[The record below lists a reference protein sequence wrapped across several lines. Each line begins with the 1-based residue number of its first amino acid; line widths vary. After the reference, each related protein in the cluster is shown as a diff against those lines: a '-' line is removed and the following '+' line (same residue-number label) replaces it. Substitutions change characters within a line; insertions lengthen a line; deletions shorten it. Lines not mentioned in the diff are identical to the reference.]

1 MSETIEFEMNKQ
13 LKDYVVI
20 VKNMS
25 KDREKC
31 FYDAYG
37 KDALVFGYV
46 MKQKIKYRSFSVS
59 KTLRKMQYFNKENS
73 ISTKKEKV
81 FTAYSG
87 MPSYKIQEIVSVFNY
102 NHVNYVIVDK
112 MENYKITHIK
122 QFKDN
127 KYNLYYQKGLYY
139 KRIIYKIKSI
149 SEFLKNNSDSG
160 EIMYLIYDIERC
172 IDDYRKRENK
182 ENLELKRGN

>member
-73 ISTKKEKV
+73 ISAKKEKV
-81 FTAYSG
+81 FTG
-87 MPSYKIQEIVSVFNY
+87 FTGFSVKTFSS
-102 NHVNYVIVDK
+102 
-112 MENYKITHIK
+112 
-122 QFKDN
+122 
-127 KYNLYYQKGLYY
+127 
-139 KRIIYKIKSI
+139 II
-149 SEFLKNNSDSG
+149 F
-160 EIMYLIYDIERC
+160 
-172 IDDYRKRENK
+172 
-182 ENLELKRGN
+182 